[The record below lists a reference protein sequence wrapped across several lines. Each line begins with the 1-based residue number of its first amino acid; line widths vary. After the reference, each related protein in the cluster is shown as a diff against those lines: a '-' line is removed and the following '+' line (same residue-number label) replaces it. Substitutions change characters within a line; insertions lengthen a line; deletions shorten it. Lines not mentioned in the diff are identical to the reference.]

1 MILSIREKGQGTIE
15 YGLLIILIAIILILV
30 LALLGSQISNFYSYI
45 VSSWPP

>member
-15 YGLLIILIAIILILV
+15 YGLLIVLIAIMLILV